1 MHAVT
6 ITGLSKRFTS
16 RKTVIHALRDVS
28 LQIEEREIFG
38 LLGPNGAGKTTLIS
52 ILAGTT
58 SPDAGRVTVL
68 GKDLV
73 RDLQAIQ
80 QSLNMVRGFGGVLHK
95 CTLAQLMRYYAYLY
109 EVPHAKARIESLLKT
124 LGLWDRR
131 DQYVSEFSSG
141 WRQRFFIAKALL
153 NDPKLL
159 LMDEPTV
166 GLDVDAAQHVRAFI
180 ASLRAEGRTILLTT
194 HYMREAEELCGRIA
208 LISDGRIVAQG
219 TPASLKAMVRTEEAI
234 EIRGVI
240 PDAALDVL
248 RGLAGVDGAH
258 RHGEV
263 ARLLVKDRAVMH
275 PVLECLAEA
284 KAKVESV
291 RLEEP
296 TLEDV
301 FLKLTKR
308 GLENDEA

>member
-1 MHAVT
+1 MAALAMHAVT
-6 ITGLSKRFTS
+6 ITVLSKRFTS

-52 ILAGTT
+52 ILAGAA

-141 WRQRFFIAKALL
+141 WRQRFFIAKAIL

-166 GLDVDAAQHVRAFI
+166 GLDVDAAQH
-180 ASLRAEGRTILLTT
+180 
-194 HYMREAEELCGRIA
+194 
-208 LISDGRIVAQG
+208 
-219 TPASLKAMVRTEEAI
+219 
-234 EIRGVI
+234 
-240 PDAALDVL
+240 
-248 RGLAGVDGAH
+248 
-258 RHGEV
+258 
-263 ARLLVKDRAVMH
+263 
-275 PVLECLAEA
+275 
-284 KAKVESV
+284 
-291 RLEEP
+291 
-296 TLEDV
+296 
-301 FLKLTKR
+301 
-308 GLENDEA
+308 